1 MSGQDASVRTLVPH
15 KDLQVVSASMNDQA
29 DNVII
34 FPGHDAAGRSAP
46 ATGRELRAL
55 AERLHLLSRGLHA
68 ITPHP
73 GWTARQW
80 MIASTQ
86 FRMRLAGTRDR
97 LALLA
102 GSAGQHA
109 AETGY
114 ACLEAERALQAV
126 GRRLDDLMSAAPESA
141 TQAQAVRA
149 FLADQR
155 EALETMNDLRRVLAR
170 EVAGA

>member
-1 MSGQDASVRTLVPH
+1 M
-15 KDLQVVSASMNDQA
+15 SASMNDQA

-34 FPGHDAAGRSAP
+34 FPGHDAAGRSVP

-68 ITPHP
+68 ITPRP

-86 FRMRLAGTRDR
+86 FRMRFAGTRDR
-97 LALLA
+97 LAFLA
-102 GSAGQHA
+102 GSTGTGGRAVQHA

-155 EALETMNDLRRVLAR
+155 EAFEAMNDLRRVIAR
-170 EVAGA
+170 EIAGA